1 VSMASPDHSGSTSS
15 HGDDDHLETPSAMF
29 TDLAIR
35 LSLVGMLA
43 YWSLSLVRPFLTVIM
58 WSIVLAVALFPVYEW
73 LAARLGG
80 RRGPAAV
87 LITFFNLLVV
97 FGPVTWLGLS
107 IVDSLRVLSERFV
120 AGDVSIPLPFEW
132 IKSWPI
138 IGDRVYEIWNLASTN
153 LREALVRI
161 APQLKPLGSTLLGA
175 AATTSAGMLQFIAS
189 VIVAGFLFSPGP
201 SLVRAVKAFSR
212 RSIPSER
219 KLSCKWLARR
229 FATSRAA

>member
-1 VSMASPDHSGSTSS
+1 
-15 HGDDDHLETPSAMF
+15 
-29 TDLAIR
+29 
-35 LSLVGMLA
+35 
-43 YWSLSLVRPFLTVIM
+43 
-58 WSIVLAVALFPVYEW
+58 